1 MKSRIRVS
9 PDGRRALLL
18 GSEGSIFSIDLST
31 RRAETPRQLA
41 SSIRDACFYDNDTCY
56 FVSGRKWWLTM
67 TMMNNEVEDSHIVEY
82 NLKSNTVI
90 ANYWDK
96 DLFGAHCLHI
106 NGNYLAIGYVSVFV
120 SISTFFTLSS
130 SHDVVILQV
139 FYRSTIHPPLWT
151 QVNRKE
157 FIISFTH

>member
-56 FVSGRKWWLTM
+56 FVSGRK
-67 TMMNNEVEDSHIVEY
+67 
-82 NLKSNTVI
+82 
-90 ANYWDK
+90 
-96 DLFGAHCLHI
+96 
-106 NGNYLAIGYVSVFV
+106 
-120 SISTFFTLSS
+120 
-130 SHDVVILQV
+130 
-139 FYRSTIHPPLWT
+139 
-151 QVNRKE
+151 
-157 FIISFTH
+157 